1 MENLKNYVFSKKNHN
16 LNLVYRSCS
25 VFWIAKVKYI
35 SCLL

>member
-16 LNLVYRSCS
+16 LNLVYHSCS